1 MALKRLLTYA
11 DFRDAARKALPAP
24 MFHYIDGGADDEWT
38 LSQNTDAFGKY
49 ELLPRYLK
57 DMSSIDTRTRVLG
70 ADLAAPIILSPTG
83 MNRLFHHE
91 KELAVARAAEKHG
104 LMYSLSTLGTSSIE
118 DVAAV
123 KPGPKMFQIYVHKDR
138 GLTLEFVDR
147 ARAAGYDALCLT
159 VDMPVAGNRER
170 DIRTGFIM
178 PPRFTPASF
187 FSFAARPGWSLNLLR
202 DADFR
207 LANVAH
213 RQDALG
219 ESAMGVIAYVNSQ
232 FDNTVTWD
240 DVAAVIE
247 HWGGPFAI
255 KGIMAA
261 DDARRSLDAGASAVM
276 ISNHGGRQLDGAPA
290 PIDCVALM
298 RDAVGNELELIVD
311 GGVRRGNHVVRA
323 LAAGAN
329 AVSFGRPYLF
339 GLAAGG
345 EAGVDR
351 VLKLMKAEVR
361 RTMALVGADKVAEIG
376 PHHLTGQ

>member
-1 MALKRLLTYA
+1 MGLKRLLTYE
-11 DFRDAARKALPAP
+11 DFRRAARAALPAP

-38 LSQNTDAFGKY
+38 LANNTTAFDKY
-49 ELLPRYLK
+49 ELLPEYLK
-57 DMSSIDTRTRVLG
+57 DVSNIDTGTTVLG
-70 ADLAAPIILSPTG
+70 ARLESPMILSPTG

-91 KELAVARAAEKHG
+91 KELAVARAAERHG

-147 ARAAGYDALCLT
+147 ARACGYDALCLT
-159 VDMPVAGNRER
+159 VDMTMAGNRER
-170 DIRTGFIM
+170 DIRTGFTM

-187 FSFAARPGWSLNLLR
+187 LSFAMRPRWAFNLLR
-202 DADFR
+202 DSDFR

-213 RQDALG
+213 RQDALAAG
-219 ESAMGVIAYVNSQ
+219 AMGVIAYVNSQ
-232 FDNTVTWD
+232 FDNRVTWD
-240 DVAAVIE
+240 DVARVIE

-255 KGIMAA
+255 KGILSAA
-261 DDARRSLDAGASAVM
+261 DAKRAVDVGASAVM

-290 PIDCVALM
+290 PVDCVAPM
-298 RDAVGNELELIVD
+298 RDAVGDTLELIVD
-311 GGVRRGNHVVRA
+311 GGVRRGNHVIRA
-323 LAAGAN
+323 LAMGAN

-351 VLKLMKAEVR
+351 VLKLLKTEVR
-361 RTMALVGADKVAEIG
+361 RTMALTGCTSLADIG
-376 PHHLTGQ
+376 PHLLRT